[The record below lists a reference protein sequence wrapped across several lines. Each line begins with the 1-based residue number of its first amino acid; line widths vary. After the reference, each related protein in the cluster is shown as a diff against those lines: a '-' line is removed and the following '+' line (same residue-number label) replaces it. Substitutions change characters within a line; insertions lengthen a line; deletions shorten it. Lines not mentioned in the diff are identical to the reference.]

1 MTTTTL
7 TFESLLSVSPQGA
20 WSWATS
26 VAGIAAE
33 LRPLLRMTT
42 PPGITNIL
50 DLDVHLGR
58 PLFRSWVLLF
68 GVLPI
73 DRSDLTLIHLD
84 LGHRLVEQS
93 PMFSMKLWR
102 HERTIEPC
110 ENGCTLTD
118 RLEFQPRVVVGVTS
132 WFIAAVFTHRHEVI
146 RRNLGYPRNARQPAL
161 GRNLSSG
168 RRE

>member
-7 TFESLLSVSPQGA
+7 SFESSLPVSPQAA

-26 VAGIAAE
+26 VAGITAE
-33 LRPLLRMTT
+33 LHPLLRMTT

-50 DLDVHLGR
+50 DLDMHLGR

-73 DRSDLTLIHLD
+73 DRSDLTLIELD
-84 LGHRLVEQS
+84 VGHRFVELS

-102 HERTIEPC
+102 HERTIEPR

-118 RLEFQPRVVVGVTS
+118 RLEFQPRCAVGVTR
-132 WFIAAVFTHRHEVI
+132 WFIATMFTHRHEVI
-146 RRNLGYPRNARQPAL
+146 RRNLGY
-161 GRNLSSG
+161 SG
-168 RRE
+168 HEH